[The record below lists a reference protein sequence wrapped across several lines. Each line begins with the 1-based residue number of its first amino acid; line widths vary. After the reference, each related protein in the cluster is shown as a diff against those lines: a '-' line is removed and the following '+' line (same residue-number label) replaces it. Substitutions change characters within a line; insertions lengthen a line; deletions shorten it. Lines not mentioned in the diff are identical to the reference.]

1 MTIQDL
7 QKWVQ
12 KDWEIN
18 SKHTP
23 TVEFQL
29 LYIIEEFGEVAEV
42 LRKIKGAKDRKNITI
57 DLGSEFADLLI
68 AIVTLA
74 NCFEIDLNS
83 EIELFQCRI
92 TERHKQGY

>member
-42 LRKIKGAKDRKNITI
+42 LRKK
-57 DLGSEFADLLI
+57 
-68 AIVTLA
+68 
-74 NCFEIDLNS
+74 
-83 EIELFQCRI
+83 
-92 TERHKQGY
+92 